1 MSSELASFALEV
13 LSLTSHHTDSTS
25 GKDVVECVPEA
36 GCVLAT
42 AEAAEASSGK
52 RRTKAAREADPASLS
67 FYPLVRSLGVPIVQ
81 LSAGFK
87 HVLMRTSTGV
97 LFGQGNNSFG
107 QLAPSTSSSRG
118 VASHYDTPVLMFPPP
133 GSSESSVVDCAA
145 GTQHSCAVTKDGR
158 ILTAGNGSHGQ
169 LGREGSDKQLLP
181 APVPGNPQI
190 VACAAGN
197 DHTVVLDREGQLYS
211 VGRGDEG
218 QLGLGDGSRFDVL
231 SFTKIPVPPTRDG
244 APRAFVAIDAG
255 QLFTLALERRPDL
268 ADGDRVWSCGSNTM
282 GETGRGHDVSVN
294 VSSTLRPIRD
304 HAFGRIRQ
312 LFAGWKHAGV
322 VLADGTLQVWG
333 CNRQGECGL
342 GWPGGA
348 NGRSVVSGQSKLSSR
363 PSSTRSSGRSAR
375 SRSNSGTPSLT
386 DETDAT
392 PTMGDSLLVPSWDA
406 VKSRSSPASLSPRS
420 VEQVRADLS
429 PPSSSKGIGAIGS
442 DGNGSDVDDLVSDM
456 LDDLVVVQRSKT
468 AQRNAVSQPGSR
480 RRNVGPGRS
489 SATGGDEASVAV
501 PKVAVVVEE
510 NLERAMWARD
520 DGTEGTKRKLAHP
533 VVWRPRTVEG
543 PLAGVR
549 VVAAAGGWKHTVV
562 VTESGDVWTTGA
574 NQYAQLGAP
583 ATVPWSYARPATYV
597 DYQRDDSSVVPTPLS
612 DEELLR
618 GLADRVDER
627 ALRLPES
634 EVSLPSLP
642 ALPSFGVPQAVAGPP
657 PDDASAG
664 PADAP
669 RATRFFFAQVST
681 GTPSATATGAVAA
694 SGNGTFVAM
703 AGPEANPLVLD
714 LQLLW
719 EGGALV
725 DTQLV
730 TRSGDSVLVHASMLL
745 GRAPRIAD
753 ALQVNV
759 ATVAGRRIPWHYVVD
774 TDSLIVLQLL
784 ADYLYSDTL
793 DSPPDGSLWPV
804 AEMKALEALATRLG
818 LVRLAELADRA
829 RLVAASSNSGDG
841 RLPPV
846 SPSTLIADLSGLLE
860 NDDARFDCVIFHVGD
875 RELAAHRAILAARV
889 PGLCE
894 ELGVDLYD
902 DEALGESGDG
912 EDGETV
918 AQVVFVED
926 EVGPTDPAHFAVLLE
941 FAYTG
946 RISVTSADEVLP
958 LLRLAHRL
966 HVGPVVDR
974 CVDLLIFPH
983 PLSPVDRRHAEP
995 PVPLVGAVDAP
1006 WLGDLANA
1014 IGRPRLA
1021 RYAAAMCR
1029 AYGWHV
1035 PGSVR
1040 AVLQMAKEEEE
1051 EEEENESDEDMDES
1065 DGGSRRG
1072 SRVRLPVPRR
1082 RSRRRSSSGGGGEDD
1097 GSSGGSR
1104 LSVSPRSVLAK
1115 VGDTLRSRFV

>member
-1 MSSELASFALEV
+1 
-13 LSLTSHHTDSTS
+13 
-25 GKDVVECVPEA
+25 
-36 GCVLAT
+36 
-42 AEAAEASSGK
+42 
-52 RRTKAAREADPASLS
+52 
-67 FYPLVRSLGVPIVQ
+67 
-81 LSAGFK
+81 
-87 HVLMRTSTGV
+87 
-97 LFGQGNNSFG
+97 
-107 QLAPSTSSSRG
+107 
-118 VASHYDTPVLMFPPP
+118 
-133 GSSESSVVDCAA
+133 
-145 GTQHSCAVTKDGR
+145 
-158 ILTAGNGSHGQ
+158 
-169 LGREGSDKQLLP
+169 
-181 APVPGNPQI
+181 
-190 VACAAGN
+190 
-197 DHTVVLDREGQLYS
+197 
-211 VGRGDEG
+211 
-218 QLGLGDGSRFDVL
+218 
-231 SFTKIPVPPTRDG
+231 
-244 APRAFVAIDAG
+244 
-255 QLFTLALERRPDL
+255 
-268 ADGDRVWSCGSNTM
+268 
-282 GETGRGHDVSVN
+282 
-294 VSSTLRPIRD
+294 
-304 HAFGRIRQ
+304 
-312 LFAGWKHAGV
+312 
-322 VLADGTLQVWG
+322 
-333 CNRQGECGL
+333 
-342 GWPGGA
+342 
-348 NGRSVVSGQSKLSSR
+348 
-363 PSSTRSSGRSAR
+363 
-375 SRSNSGTPSLT
+375 
-386 DETDAT
+386 
-392 PTMGDSLLVPSWDA
+392 
-406 VKSRSSPASLSPRS
+406 
-420 VEQVRADLS
+420 
-429 PPSSSKGIGAIGS
+429 
-442 DGNGSDVDDLVSDM
+442 
-456 LDDLVVVQRSKT
+456 
-468 AQRNAVSQPGSR
+468 
-480 RRNVGPGRS
+480 
-489 SATGGDEASVAV
+489 
-501 PKVAVVVEE
+501 
-510 NLERAMWARD
+510 
-520 DGTEGTKRKLAHP
+520 
-533 VVWRPRTVEG
+533 
-543 PLAGVR
+543 
-549 VVAAAGGWKHTVV
+549 
-562 VTESGDVWTTGA
+562 
-574 NQYAQLGAP
+574 
-583 ATVPWSYARPATYV
+583 
-597 DYQRDDSSVVPTPLS
+597 
-612 DEELLR
+612 
-618 GLADRVDER
+618 
-627 ALRLPES
+627 
-634 EVSLPSLP
+634 
-642 ALPSFGVPQAVAGPP
+642 
-657 PDDASAG
+657 
-664 PADAP
+664 
-669 RATRFFFAQVST
+669 
-681 GTPSATATGAVAA
+681 
-694 SGNGTFVAM
+694 
-703 AGPEANPLVLD
+703 
-714 LQLLW
+714 
-719 EGGALV
+719 
-725 DTQLV
+725 
-730 TRSGDSVLVHASMLL
+730 MLL